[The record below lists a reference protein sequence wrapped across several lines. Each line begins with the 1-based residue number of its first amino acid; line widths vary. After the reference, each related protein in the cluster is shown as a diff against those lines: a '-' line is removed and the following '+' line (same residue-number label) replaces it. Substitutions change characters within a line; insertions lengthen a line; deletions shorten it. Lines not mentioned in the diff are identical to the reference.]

1 MTPTDSSYP
10 IRDAFRR
17 FFPNYAEL
25 HPFLPM
31 EQLKVAS
38 SIMRCKTGELG
49 YNVSYCD
56 DCGYPLV
63 HAVSCNN
70 RSCPCCQAPLEKKWE
85 LERNTELISGIAYFH
100 VVFTIPHDLN
110 TLVKAN
116 LKILLG
122 HQFKC
127 VQDTLL
133 ALCADP
139 KFMGATPGILSVLH
153 TWGQKLVFHPHI
165 HYGKWSTMLSALYDD
180 ENIKQSLKNT

>member
-116 LKILLG
+116 LKR
-122 HQFKC
+122 
-127 VQDTLL
+127 
-133 ALCADP
+133 ALCRSEVHGGNAGDP
-139 KFMGATPGILSVLH
+139 FRTAHLGAEARFSPAYSRLPLRRGNHACRSVR
-153 TWGQKLVFHPHI
+153 GNK
-165 HYGKWSTMLSALYDD
+165 A
-180 ENIKQSLKNT
+180 